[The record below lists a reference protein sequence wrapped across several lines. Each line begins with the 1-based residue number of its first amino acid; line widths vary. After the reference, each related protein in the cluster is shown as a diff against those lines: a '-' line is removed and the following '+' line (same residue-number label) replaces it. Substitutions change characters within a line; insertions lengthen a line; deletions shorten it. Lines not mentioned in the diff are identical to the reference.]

1 MKFFG
6 REDEIAELRKS
17 REQSHRFAQFTVI
30 TGRRRVGKTELIK
43 EALRDGADDFVYLL
57 ITRQAEKTL
66 CFDLQK
72 SVLEAIG
79 HRLTIHGQCSRL
91 IELVEEVFKAA
102 EEKPLTLV
110 IDELQEMDRI
120 NPSFFGALQGLW
132 DEHHNTAKINLV
144 VSGSVNRLMNKI
156 FFTYGEPL
164 YGRNTGHLKV
174 TPFPVSVIKEIFAEF
189 HPGYAN
195 EDLLALWTFTG
206 GVARYVELLMTS
218 GAFTLDK
225 MIDAIFGRLTAFVEE
240 GKIVLMEEFGSEY
253 ATYFSVLS
261 AVASGHTR
269 FAEIENDL
277 GMEVGTYIANLNE
290 RYELMSR
297 TLPIFAK
304 KGGKN
309 SAYHIDDC
317 FFRFWFRFVFRHQW
331 LISLGRWDALRDIV
345 RREFPAFS
353 GYALE
358 LYFRWKIAEESSCT
372 AIGSWWNR
380 KGENEIDLVCDDE
393 VSGKMDFFEIKR
405 DAKRI
410 DLGLLRKKSEAFF
423 AKNPQFASREMTFQG
438 LSMPDM

>member
-6 REDEIAELRKS
+6 RKDEIFELRKS
-17 REQSHRFAQFTVI
+17 RDLSHRFAQFTVI

-43 EALRDGADDFVYLL
+43 EALRDGTDDFVYLL

-66 CFDLQK
+66 CADLQK
-72 SVLEAIG
+72 SVVEAIG

-91 IELVEEVFKAA
+91 SELVGEVFKAA

-120 NPSFFGALQGLW
+120 NSSFFGALQGLW
-132 DEHHNTAKINLV
+132 DEHHNTAQINLV

-164 YGRNTGHLKV
+164 YGRNTGHLNV
-174 TPFPVSVIKEIFAEF
+174 APFPVAVLKEIFSEF

-206 GVARYVELLMTS
+206 GVARYVELLMTC

-253 ATYFSVLS
+253 ATYFSILS

-290 RYELMSR
+290 RYELISR

-317 FFRFWFRFVFRHQW
+317 FFRFWFRFVFRYQS

-345 RREFPAFS
+345 LREFSAFS

-358 LYFRWKIAEESSCT
+358 RYFRWKIAVESSCT
-372 AIGSWWNR
+372 AIGAWWDR
-380 KGENEIDLVCDDE
+380 KGENEIDIVCEDE
-393 VSGKMDFFEIKR
+393 MAGTIDFYEVKS
-405 DAKRI
+405 
-410 DLGLLRKKSEAFF
+410 DLTRYSQERLERKVEAFF
-423 AKNPQFASREMTFQG
+423 EKHPEKRG
-438 LSMPDM
+438 LRHSAQCLSLDDM

>member
-6 REDEIAELRKS
+6 RKDEIAELRKS
-17 REQSHRFAQFTVI
+17 REISRRFAQFTVI

-43 EALRDGADDFVYLL
+43 EALRDGAYDFVYLL

-66 CFDLQK
+66 CSDLQK
-72 SVLEAIG
+72 SVVEAIG
-79 HRLTIHGQCSRL
+79 HRLTIHGECSRL

-174 TPFPVSVIKEIFAEF
+174 APFPVSVLKEIFAEF

-253 ATYFSVLS
+253 ATYFSILS

-290 RYELMSR
+290 RYELISR

-317 FFRFWFRFVFRHQW
+317 FFRFWFRFVFRHQS
-331 LISLGRWDALRDIV
+331 LISLGRLDALRDIV
-345 RREFPAFS
+345 RREFAAFS

-358 LYFRWKIAEESSCT
+358 LYFRWKLVEESSCT
-372 AIGSWWNR
+372 AIGSWWDR
-380 KGENEIDLVCDDE
+380 KGENEIDLICDDE

-423 AKNPQFASREMTFQG
+423 AKNPQLASRETTFRG
-438 LSMPDM
+438 LSLQDM

>member
-423 AKNPQFASREMTFQG
+423 AKNPQFASRETAFRG
-438 LSMPDM
+438 LSLQDM

>member
-6 REDEIAELRKS
+6 RKDEIAELRKS
-17 REQSHRFAQFTVI
+17 RELSHRFAQFTVI

-43 EALRDGADDFVYLL
+43 EALRDGIDDFVYLL

-66 CFDLQK
+66 CADLQK
-72 SVLEAIG
+72 SVAEAIG

-91 IELVEEVFKAA
+91 VELVGEVFRAA

-120 NPSFFGALQGLW
+120 NSSFFGALQGLW

-156 FFTYGEPL
+156 LFTYGAPL
-164 YGRNTGHLKV
+164 YGRNTGHLNV
-174 TPFPVSVIKEIFAEF
+174 TPFPVAVLKEIFAEF
-189 HPGYAN
+189 YPGYSN

-218 GAFTLDK
+218 GAFTLNK
-225 MIDAIFGRLTAFVEE
+225 MVDAIFGRLTAFVEE
-240 GKIVLMEEFGSEY
+240 GKVVLMEEFGSEY
-253 ATYFSVLS
+253 ATYFSILS

-277 GMEVGTYIANLNE
+277 GVEVGTYIANLNE

-317 FFRFWFRFVFRHQW
+317 FFRFWFRFVFRYQS
-331 LISLGRWDALRDIV
+331 LISLGRFDALRDIV
-345 RREFPAFS
+345 RREFSAFS

-358 LYFRWKIAEESSCT
+358 RYFRWKIAGESSCT
-372 AIGSWWNR
+372 AIGAWWDR
-380 KGENEIDLVCDDE
+380 KGENEIDIVCEDE
-393 VSGKMDFFEIKR
+393 IAGTIDFYEVKSDR
-405 DAKRI
+405 TRYSREH
-410 DLGLLRKKSEAFF
+410 LERKVEAFF
-423 AKNPQFASREMTFQG
+423 EKHPEKRG
-438 LSMPDM
+438 LRHSLQCLSLDDM

>member
-6 REDEIAELRKS
+6 RKDEISELRKS
-17 REQSHRFAQFTVI
+17 RELSHRFAQFTVI

-43 EALRDGADDFVYLL
+43 EALRDGSDDFVYLL

-66 CFDLQK
+66 CADLQT
-72 SVLEAIG
+72 SVEEAIG

-91 IELVEEVFKAA
+91 IELVGEVFKAA

-174 TPFPVSVIKEIFAEF
+174 TPFPVAVLKEIFAEF

-206 GVARYVELLMTS
+206 GVARYVELIVMN

-225 MIDAIFGRLTAFVEE
+225 MIEAVFGRLTAFIDE

-253 ATYFSVLS
+253 ATYFSILS
-261 AVASGHTR
+261 AIAAGHTR

-277 GMEVGTYIANLNE
+277 GAEVGTYIANLNE
-290 RYELMSR
+290 RYELISR
-297 TLPIFAK
+297 TLPIFAR

-317 FFRFWFRFVFRHQW
+317 FFRFWFRFVFRYQA
-331 LISLGRWDALRDIV
+331 LISLGRWDVLRDIV
-345 RREFPAFS
+345 RREFSVFS

-358 LYFRWKIAEESSCT
+358 LYFRWKIAGESSCT
-372 AIGSWWNR
+372 AIGAWWDR
-380 KGENEIDLVCDDE
+380 KGENEIDIVCEDE
-393 VSGKMDFFEIKR
+393 ISGTIDFYEVKSDRTRYSQGLLERKVAAFFEKHPEKR
-405 DAKRI
+405 
-410 DLGLLRKKSEAFF
+410 GLRHDVRCLSLD
-423 AKNPQFASREMTFQG
+423 EM
-438 LSMPDM
+438 